1 MIRKIKTYIVLA
13 IVALSAPSCLDK
25 YPENAVPSDQAI
37 QTVNDVDQAVIGIYD
52 AFKSASLYSGNLTL
66 LPDIQTDLVYGVNGN
81 TGIYGPIWR
90 WNDILSND
98 KDIEKVYSALY
109 AVIGRCNFLFDNIEK
124 VRAKVTEDKDLDK
137 LAQCA
142 GEAHF
147 ARALAYA
154 ELIKLFCKPY
164 ESDEEA
170 ANELGVVISRH
181 YRGDELMVRASLK
194 DSYQFVL
201 DELELALEGLEL
213 EEDYDPA
220 AKPLFDSPYF
230 NEYTVH
236 ALRARVALYMKKW
249 DDAVKYST
257 KLIDSKLYQLS
268 SCTNQISQGVSYYKY
283 MWTNDQA
290 AETIWKIAFTPT
302 SFGGALGK
310 VFFNYDYST
319 FRPDY
324 VPASWVLGLYEA
336 SDLRYETFFQTM
348 TTGYSHHLSWP
359 LLIKYFGNQQFTQQ
373 YGILHVSMPK
383 VFRLSEQYLIRA
395 EAYCNLNKFGEAG
408 KDLTKLRSA
417 RMSSSG
423 NIVVNKDNWLDV
435 ISDERVRELYMEGFR
450 LQDLKRWHKGF
461 ERKPQAQSLAVGSS
475 LKVEKDDPMFV
486 WPIPLHELEAPGS
499 QILPN
504 ESNK

>member
-1 MIRKIKTYIVLA
+1 M
-13 IVALSAPSCLDK
+13 
-25 YPENAVPSDQAI
+25 
-37 QTVNDVDQAVIGIYD
+37 
-52 AFKSASLYSGNLTL
+52 
-66 LPDIQTDLVYGVNGN
+66 
-81 TGIYGPIWR
+81 
-90 WNDILSND
+90 
-98 KDIEKVYSALY
+98 
-109 AVIGRCNFLFDNIEK
+109 FDNLEK
-124 VRAKVTEDKDLDK
+124 VRAKVTEEDDLDK
-137 LAQCA
+137 LDQCA

-181 YRGDELMVRASLK
+181 YRGDEPMVRASLK

-201 DELELALEGLEL
+201 DELDLAAEGLALDED
-213 EEDYDPA
+213 EEPSSTT
-220 AKPLFDSPYF
+220 LFDSPYF
-230 NEYTVH
+230 NEYTVY

-249 DDAVKYST
+249 DEAVKYST
-257 KLIDSKLYQLS
+257 KVIDSGYYQLS
-268 SCTNQISQGVSYYKY
+268 SCNEQISQGVSYYKY
-283 MWTNDQA
+283 MWTNDQST
-290 AETIWKIAFTPT
+290 ETIWKIAFTAT
-302 SFGGALGK
+302 SYGGALGK

-319 FRPDY
+319 VRPDY
-324 VPASWVLGLYEA
+324 VPASWVLGLYDA
-336 SDLRYETFFQTM
+336 YDLRYEVFFQDM
-348 TTGYSHHLSWP
+348 ATGYSHQLSWP
-359 LLIKYFGNQQFTQQ
+359 LLIKYFGNQQFTEL

-423 NIVVNKDNWLDV
+423 NIVVNKDKWLDA

-450 LQDLKRWHKGF
+450 LQDLKRWHRGF
-461 ERKPQAQSLAVGSS
+461 ERKPQSQSLTVGSS
-475 LKVEKDDPMFV
+475 LKVEKDDKMFV

-504 ESNK
+504 ESNKY